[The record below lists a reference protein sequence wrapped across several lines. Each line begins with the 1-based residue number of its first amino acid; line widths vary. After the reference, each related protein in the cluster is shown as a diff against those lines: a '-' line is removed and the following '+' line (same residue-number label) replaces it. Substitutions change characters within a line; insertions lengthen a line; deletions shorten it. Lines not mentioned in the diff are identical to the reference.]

1 MKKLIALLLA
11 VMLLVPAFALA
22 DNVIKI
28 GVFEPST
35 GDNGAGGKQEILG
48 IEYANSL
55 APTVT
60 IGGEEY
66 TVELVIEDNQSL
78 TDKAIS
84 AAQSLVSKDVAV
96 VLGSYG
102 SGVSMA
108 GGDVFAEAG
117 VPAIGVSCTNPNV
130 TLLCDYYWRIC
141 FLDPFQGTVM
151 ANFAKELGAT
161 KAYVLTMLGED
172 YGVGLGKYF
181 VEAFKGLGGEVV
193 EENFT
198 EGTSDFAA
206 YINNAV
212 SNGCDVVFAVAVLFC
227 CHKFNWIK
235 FRHDDVADANRR
247 KAQEIARKQAI
258 AWAAWQQ
265 QQAYYGMPSQPY
277 AQPYVQPYGQAYSSA
292 ASKPLPYYPGL
303 PTPPQ
308 QAYPVAPY
316 PYQQPQ
322 QPAPYYPAAGQP
334 YVQQQP
340 MQGMPAPMPVST
352 APGFQQQPVV
362 PYPQQAQPCPQQP
375 AAAAQYQQPV
385 QAAPVYAPQVPMSTP
400 AQIPQQPAIAQVPA
414 VQPVATAPIPSGV
427 QPAPGT
433 PTKPPV
439 SAEQGQNHTVDKEKT
454 PEDPHSKYKPGA

>member
-1 MKKLIALLLA
+1 MKKLLAMLLA

-22 DNVIKI
+22 DDVIKI

-60 IGGEEY
+60 VGGKEY
-66 TVELVIEDNQSL
+66 KVELVVADNQSL
-78 TDKAIS
+78 TDKAVS
-84 AAQSLVSKDVAV
+84 AAQSLMGEKVSF

-102 SGVSMA
+102 SGASMA

-181 VEAFKGLGGEVV
+181 VDAFKKLGGDVI

-198 EGTSDFAA
+198 EGNGDFAA

-212 SNGCDVVFAVAVLFC
+212 NGGCDVIFAPCATTY
-227 CHKFNWIK
+227 
-235 FRHDDVADANRR
+235 
-247 KAQEIARKQAI
+247 
-258 AWAAWQQ
+258 AALIIEQ
-265 QQAYYGMPSQPY
+265 
-277 AQPYVQPYGQAYSSA
+277 A
-292 ASKPLPYYPGL
+292 ASQGVTFPILAGDTWENSAIL
-303 PTPPQ
+303 D
-308 QAYPVAPY
+308 
-316 PYQQPQ
+316 
-322 QPAPYYPAAGQP
+322 AAKGKDVKV
-334 YVQQQP
+334 YC
-340 MQGMPAPMPVST
+340 ST
-352 APGFQQQPVV
+352 FFDEKDDS
-362 PYPQQAQPCPQQP
+362 
-375 AAAAQYQQPV
+375 AAAADFVTGYKAWLNADESKKTNNGGNDIV
-385 QAAPVYAPQVPMSTP
+385 AA
-400 AQIPQQPAIAQVPA
+400 
-414 VQPVATAPIPSGV
+414 
-427 QPAPGT
+427 
-433 PTKPPV
+433 V
-439 SAEQGQNHTVDKEKT
+439 SALGFDGYNVALAALAAADSADPAAVAEALPGVDYTGVTGNITFDENGDARKDMAYIKYANPETGAFDFVKT
-454 PEDPHSKYKPGA
+454 QSVDD

>member
-1 MKKLIALLLA
+1 MKKLLAMLLA

-22 DNVIKI
+22 DDVIKI

-60 IGGEEY
+60 VGGKEY
-66 TVELVIEDNQSL
+66 KVELVVADNQSL
-78 TDKAIS
+78 TDKAVS
-84 AAQSLVSKDVAV
+84 AAQSLMGEKVSV

-102 SGVSMA
+102 SGASMA

-181 VEAFKGLGGEVV
+181 VDAFKKLGGDVI

-198 EGTSDFAA
+198 EGNGDFAA

-212 SNGCDVVFAVAVLFC
+212 NGGCDVIFAPCATTY
-227 CHKFNWIK
+227 
-235 FRHDDVADANRR
+235 
-247 KAQEIARKQAI
+247 
-258 AWAAWQQ
+258 AALIIEQ
-265 QQAYYGMPSQPY
+265 
-277 AQPYVQPYGQAYSSA
+277 A
-292 ASKPLPYYPGL
+292 ASQGVTFPILAGDTWENSAIL
-303 PTPPQ
+303 D
-308 QAYPVAPY
+308 
-316 PYQQPQ
+316 
-322 QPAPYYPAAGQP
+322 AAKGKDVKV
-334 YVQQQP
+334 YC
-340 MQGMPAPMPVST
+340 ST
-352 APGFQQQPVV
+352 FFDEKDDS
-362 PYPQQAQPCPQQP
+362 
-375 AAAAQYQQPV
+375 AAAADFVTGYKAWLNADESKKTNNGGNDIV
-385 QAAPVYAPQVPMSTP
+385 AAVSALGFDAYNVALTAIKAADSADP
-400 AQIPQQPAIAQVPA
+400 AAIAA
-414 VQPVATAPIPSGV
+414 ALPSVTYEGV
-427 QPAPGT
+427 TGAIAFDENGDALKDMAYIKYANPETGAFDFVKTQS
-433 PTKPPV
+433 V
-439 SAEQGQNHTVDKEKT
+439 SE
-454 PEDPHSKYKPGA
+454 

>member
-172 YGVGLGKYF
+172 YGVGLG
-181 VEAFKGLGGEVV
+181 GEVI

-198 EGTSDFAA
+198 EGTSDFTA

-212 SNGCDVVFAVAVLFC
+212 TGGCDVVFAPCATTYAALIIDQG
-227 CHKFNWIK
+227 KQ
-235 FRHDDVADANRR
+235 RHPER
-247 KAQEIARKQAI
+247 
-258 AWAAWQQ
+258 
-265 QQAYYGMPSQPY
+265 
-277 AQPYVQPYGQAYSSA
+277 
-292 ASKPLPYYPGL
+292 
-303 PTPPQ
+303 
-308 QAYPVAPY
+308 
-316 PYQQPQ
+316 
-322 QPAPYYPAAGQP
+322 
-334 YVQQQP
+334 
-340 MQGMPAPMPVST
+340 
-352 APGFQQQPVV
+352 
-362 PYPQQAQPCPQQP
+362 C
-375 AAAAQYQQPV
+375 
-385 QAAPVYAPQVPMSTP
+385 
-400 AQIPQQPAIAQVPA
+400 
-414 VQPVATAPIPSGV
+414 
-427 QPAPGT
+427 
-433 PTKPPV
+433 
-439 SAEQGQNHTVDKEKT
+439 QGQGHQGLLL
-454 PEDPHSKYKPGA
+454 HLLR